1 MENFLSTEV
10 MVVVGAYYML
20 NALVESLPEPKEMES
35 LWGKFLVKFLN
46 ALAGNFRKGLTEKF
60 PQLKGKK

>member
-10 MVVVGAYYML
+10 MVVVGGYYLL

>member
-1 MENFLSTEV
+1 MENFLSQEV
-10 MVVVGAYYML
+10 LIVVGVYYLL
-20 NALVESLPEPKEMES
+20 NALTESLPEPKEMQS

>member
-10 MVVVGAYYML
+10 IVVVGLYYML
-20 NALVESLPEPKEMES
+20 NALVESLPDPKEMETP
-35 LWGKFLVKFLN
+35 LGKFLVKFLN

-60 PQLKGKK
+60 PKLKGK

>member
-10 MVVVGAYYML
+10 MVVVGSYYLL
-20 NALVESLPEPKEMES
+20 NALVESLPDPKKMES

-60 PQLKGKK
+60 PQLKGKQ

>member
-1 MENFLSTEV
+1 MENFLSQEV
-10 MVVVGAYYML
+10 LIVVGVYYLL
-20 NALVESLPEPKEMES
+20 NALTESLPEPKEMQS

-60 PQLKGKK
+60 PKLKG

>member
-1 MENFLSTEV
+1 MENFFSQEV
-10 MVVVGAYYML
+10 LIVVGLYYML
-20 NALVESLPEPKEMES
+20 NALTESLPEPKEIES

>member
-10 MVVVGAYYML
+10 LVVVGGYYLL
-20 NALVESLPEPKEMES
+20 NALVESLPDPKEMES
-35 LWGKFLVKFLN
+35 LWGKFLN

>member
-1 MENFLSTEV
+1 
-10 MVVVGAYYML
+10 
-20 NALVESLPEPKEMES
+20 MES

>member
-1 MENFLSTEV
+1 MEFLSTEV
-10 MVVVGAYYML
+10 IVVVGLYYLL
-20 NALVESLPEPKEMES
+20 NALTESLPPPKEMETP
-35 LWGKFLVKFLN
+35 LGKFLVKFLN

>member
-1 MENFLSTEV
+1 MEFLSTEV
-10 MVVVGAYYML
+10 IVVVGGYYLL
-20 NALVESLPEPKEMES
+20 NALVESLPDPKEIES

>member
-1 MENFLSTEV
+1 LI
-10 MVVVGAYYML
+10 VVGIYYML
-20 NALVESLPEPKEMES
+20 NALTESLPEPKEMQS

-60 PQLKGKK
+60 PQLKKKQ